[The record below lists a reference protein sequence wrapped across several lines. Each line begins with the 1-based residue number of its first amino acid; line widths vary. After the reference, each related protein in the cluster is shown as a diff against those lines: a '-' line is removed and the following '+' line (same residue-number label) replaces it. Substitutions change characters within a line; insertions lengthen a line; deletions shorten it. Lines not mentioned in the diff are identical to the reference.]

1 MCRESAAGKFR
12 ERMNMDK
19 PKRRWRHRGGQS
31 QLGLIIL
38 RFKKNRLAVFGFF
51 FLAALALIVLTAP
64 LYLDYNKATRQ
75 NIPEQFQ
82 PPSWEHPFGTDV
94 FGRDLLARV
103 VYGGRISLFAGLG
116 VVLLSLLLGMLLGGT
131 AGYFGG
137 GIDQVI
143 MRFTDIFMAVP
154 SILLALAVVTALG
167 EGTFNLIIA
176 LMIANVPR
184 TSRIVRSSILTL
196 RNLEFIEAAK
206 CYGTSDSR
214 MIVKHI
220 LPNGIGPVVVTA
232 TLSLGSAILNIAALG
247 FLGVGISPPTPEW
260 GTLLADNRQNILY
273 YPYLGIIP
281 GVAIGL
287 SVMCVNFMGDGLR
300 DALDPKMKK

>member
-1 MCRESAAGKFR
+1 
-12 ERMNMDK
+12 MDDFK
-19 PKRRWRHRGGQS
+19 EHATDRGAQS
-31 QLGLIIL
+31 QFGSIIF
-38 RFKKNRLAVFGFF
+38 RFKKNKLAVFGFF

-64 LYLDYNKATRQ
+64 LYLDYSKAIRQ
-75 NIPEQFQ
+75 NISQQFQ
-82 PPSWEHPFGTDV
+82 SPSWKHPFGTDV

-103 VYGGRISLFAGLG
+103 IYGGRISLFAGLG
-116 VVLLSLLLGMLLGGT
+116 VVLCDLSFGMLLGGV

-137 GIDQVI
+137 RVDQII

-176 LMIANVPR
+176 LMIATVPR

-196 RNLEFIEAAK
+196 RNQEFIEAAK
-206 CYGTSDSR
+206 CYGTSNAR
-214 MIVKHI
+214 IIIKHI
-220 LPNGIGPVVVTA
+220 LPNSIGPVVVTA

-260 GTLLADNRQNILY
+260 GTILADNRQNILY

-281 GVAIGL
+281 GLAIGL
-287 SVMCVNFMGDGLR
+287 SVMCVNFIGDGLR

>member
-1 MCRESAAGKFR
+1 MSEDNS
-12 ERMNMDK
+12 D
-19 PKRRWRHRGGQS
+19 RRDRDRGGQS
-31 QLGLIIL
+31 QLGLIVL
-38 RFKKNRLAVFGFF
+38 RFKKNKMAVFGVF
-51 FLAALALIVLTAP
+51 FLAAIALIVLTAP
-64 LYLDYNKATRQ
+64 LYLDYNSAIRQ
-75 NIPEQFQ
+75 NIPAKFQ
-82 PPSWEHPFGTDV
+82 RPSWEHPFGTDV

-116 VVLLSLLLGMLLGGT
+116 VVLLDLFFGMLLGGV

-137 GIDQVI
+137 RVDQVI

-167 EGTFNLIIA
+167 EGTFDLIIA
-176 LMIANVPR
+176 LMVAGVPR
-184 TSRIVRSSILTL
+184 TARIVRSSILTL
-196 RNLEFIEAAK
+196 RNQEFVEAGK
-206 CYGTSDSR
+206 CYGTGNAR

-220 LPNGIGPVVVTA
+220 LPNGIGPVIVSA
-232 TLSLGSAILNIAALG
+232 TLSLGSAILSIASLG
-247 FLGVGISPPTPEW
+247 FLGVGIAPPTPEW

-281 GVAIGL
+281 GLAIGL

>member
-1 MCRESAAGKFR
+1 MEQLDSRRREK
-12 ERMNMDK
+12 N
-19 PKRRWRHRGGQS
+19 RGGQS

-38 RFKKNRLAVFGFF
+38 RFKKNKLAVFGFF
-51 FLAALALIVLTAP
+51 FLAAMALVVLTAP

-75 NIPEQFQ
+75 NIPQQFR

-137 GIDQVI
+137 GVDQVI

-184 TSRIVRSSILTL
+184 TSRIVRSSI
-196 RNLEFIEAAK
+196 
-206 CYGTSDSR
+206 
-214 MIVKHI
+214 
-220 LPNGIGPVVVTA
+220 
-232 TLSLGSAILNIAALG
+232 
-247 FLGVGISPPTPEW
+247 
-260 GTLLADNRQNILY
+260 
-273 YPYLGIIP
+273 
-281 GVAIGL
+281 
-287 SVMCVNFMGDGLR
+287 
-300 DALDPKMKK
+300 

>member
-1 MCRESAAGKFR
+1 MGTNARREGDRK
-12 ERMNMDK
+12 
-19 PKRRWRHRGGQS
+19 GQS
-31 QLGLIIL
+31 QLALIVL
-38 RFKKNRLAVFGFF
+38 RFKKNKLAVFGFF
-51 FLAALALIVLTAP
+51 FLAALAVVVISAP
-64 LYLDYNKATRQ
+64 LYLDYNRAIRQ
-75 NIPEQFQ
+75 NIPQQFQ
-82 PPSWEHPFGTDV
+82 PPSWEHPFGTDT
-94 FGRDLLARV
+94 FGRDLLARII
-103 VYGGRISLFAGLG
+103 YGGRISLFAGLG
-116 VVLLSLLLGMLLGGT
+116 VVLFSLVLGMLLGGM

-137 GIDQVI
+137 RVDQVI

-196 RNLEFIEAAK
+196 RNQEFVEAAK
-206 CYGTSDSR
+206 CYGTSNTR
-214 MIVKHI
+214 IIIKHI

-232 TLSLGSAILNIAALG
+232 TLTLGSAILNIAALG

-287 SVMCVNFMGDGLR
+287 SVMCVNFIGDGLR
-300 DALDPKMKK
+300 DALDPKMKR